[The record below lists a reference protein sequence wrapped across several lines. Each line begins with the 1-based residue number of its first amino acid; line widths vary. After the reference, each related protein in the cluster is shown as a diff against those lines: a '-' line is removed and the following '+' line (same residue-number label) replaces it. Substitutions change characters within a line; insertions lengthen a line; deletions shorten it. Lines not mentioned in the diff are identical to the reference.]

1 MCTTLE
7 IWSESIICRF
17 VLSPLHRALGADRK
31 NQKYQG
37 FEFLEPLVN
46 DMVQDDP
53 TKRPTMDDVVTRF
66 SEIKNKLST
75 WKLRSRIARKDEI
88 WLVTACKAV
97 RHWYWTVGYLLGR
110 KAAIPEPK

>member
-1 MCTTLE
+1 MYTH
-7 IWSESIICRF
+7 
-17 VLSPLHRALGADRK
+17 LSTGLLALTEK

-37 FEFLEPLVN
+37 FEFMEPLVT

-66 SEIKNKLST
+66 SESKNKLST
-75 WKLRSRIARKDEI
+75 WSLRSRIARKDEI
-88 WLVTACKAV
+88 WPITAWKSV